1 MEALLV
7 HPENEVQL
15 KAIKAVLEALNV
27 PFEKHKLQ
35 ELPNHVIQS
44 VERGIKQSEANQ
56 LISLKEF
63 KVKHFSQK

>member
-7 HPENEVQL
+7 HPENETQL
-15 KAIKAVLEALNV
+15 KAVKAVLEALKV

-35 ELPNHVIQS
+35 KLPKHVIES
-44 VERGIKQSEANQ
+44 IEKGVKQSGSGE
-56 LISLKEF
+56 LISLSEF